1 MYVKRTQVLRVS
13 SEQSTLCSQL
23 VNAAKVVIVKV
34 YRCANPIYYM
44 MDAFRLGFL
53 GVGSVELWKA
63 FLVPVSM
70 IIVLALVA
78 NKLLNRGVSI
88 KTE

>member
-1 MYVKRTQVLRVS
+1 
-13 SEQSTLCSQL
+13 
-23 VNAAKVVIVKV
+23 
-34 YRCANPIYYM
+34 M

-63 FLVPVSM
+63 FLVPILM
-70 IIVLALVA
+70 IIALALVA
-78 NKLLNRGVSI
+78 NALLNRGVSI

>member
-1 MYVKRTQVLRVS
+1 
-13 SEQSTLCSQL
+13 
-23 VNAAKVVIVKV
+23 
-34 YRCANPIYYM
+34 M

-63 FLVPVSM
+63 FLVPILM
-70 IIVLALVA
+70 IIVLAFVA
-78 NKLLNRGVSI
+78 NALLNRGVSI

>member
-1 MYVKRTQVLRVS
+1 
-13 SEQSTLCSQL
+13 
-23 VNAAKVVIVKV
+23 
-34 YRCANPIYYM
+34 
-44 MDAFRLGFL
+44 LGFL

-78 NKLLNRGVSI
+78 NTLLNRGVSI

>member
-1 MYVKRTQVLRVS
+1 
-13 SEQSTLCSQL
+13 
-23 VNAAKVVIVKV
+23 
-34 YRCANPIYYM
+34 M

-78 NKLLNRGVSI
+78 NTLLNRGVSI

>member
-1 MYVKRTQVLRVS
+1 M
-13 SEQSTLCSQL
+13 
-23 VNAAKVVIVKV
+23 V
-34 YRCANPIYYM
+34 YSIDILPSFWRALSAFNPIYYM

-53 GVGSVELWKA
+53 GRGSVELWKA
-63 FLVPVSM
+63 FLVPISM

-78 NKLLNRGVSI
+78 NALLNRGVSI